1 MLRHNNQ
8 KELIM
13 KSLLTKISL
22 KKKLL
27 SLIIFPFFGFLF
39 ISISFINQNYVD
51 YNKYV
56 DFKISI
62 ENKKEMKLND
72 KLELALLLENS
83 KDINVILEEKI
94 NDSYSKLIFT
104 IIFGLI
110 IFCITIFIFMYISNN
125 INNSIITIKTGLS
138 KFFNYLTS
146 TEKNLD
152 SIELES
158 SDHFGDMAKEL
169 NGNIQKIKDGLAID
183 NEVINE
189 AKFVSKMIG
198 KGFLVYRINSEANN
212 VYINELKDNFNHM
225 IDSLRENIVNS
236 FLTSLSYANGNFE
249 IKADKSDI
257 GAIVNTL
264 LRCLNMIGTNVSEF
278 LAMINKNG
286 YVLDQ
291 KSNQLLELV
300 NNLHN
305 ATINQAASLEETSA
319 AVQEITSNITTTS
332 QKARNMLEI
341 ATKTKNYAS
350 EGIKLVEN
358 TEKSMLEINDST
370 SAIQE
375 AITIIDQIA
384 FQTNILSLNAAV
396 EAATAGEAGKGF
408 AVVAAEVRN
417 LANRSADAAREI
429 KQLVEVA
436 NQKSIDGKN
445 YSAEMKNS
453 FEKLASMIEENTLI
467 IDDVAKSNEVQMKN
481 LSQIS
486 ETMNRLDVITQ
497 ENANMATKTKE
508 LAVQTNTV
516 ASNMIKAASLN
527 KYDKDFENRIS
538 DFDLVQEIN
547 NIKIEYAK
555 YKQAILNQVN
565 NNSSSINIDI
575 ENRKNIDIFISKHE
589 TIDKTNLVYLS
600 KIKEKTILLD
610 GKLALYGVA
619 IKQRDEG
626 SILTYSNEIEN
637 ILDELFVQLNMMKKS
652 N

>member
-1 MLRHNNQ
+1 VN
-8 KELIM
+8 
-13 KSLLTKISL
+13 SLLDKISL
-22 KKKLL
+22 RKKLIAL
-27 SLIIFPFFGFLF
+27 VAFPFLGFLF
-39 ISISFINQNYVD
+39 ISGLYIN
-51 YNKYV
+51 
-56 DFKISI
+56 
-62 ENKKEMKLND
+62 
-72 KLELALLLENS
+72 ELLVKSSHDGL
-83 KDINVILEEKI
+83 V
-94 NDSYSKLIFT
+94 F
-104 IIFGLI
+104 LI
-110 IFCITIFIFMYISNN
+110 IFVSAITCITLLIYFFITKN
-125 INNSIITIKTGLS
+125 INDSIITIKSGLS
-138 KFFNYLTS
+138 RFFNYLTS
-146 TEKNLD
+146 TEKHLD
-152 SIELES
+152 SIDLNS
-158 SDHFGDMAKEL
+158 KDYFGDMAREL
-169 NGNIQKIKDGLAID
+169 NKNIQKIKDGLAID

-198 KGFLVYRINSEANN
+198 KGFLVYRINGEANN

-286 YVLDQ
+286 YDLDE
-291 KSNQLLELV
+291 KSNQLLVLV

-319 AVQEITSNITTTS
+319 AVQEITSNITATS
-332 QKARNMLEI
+332 QKAKNMLAI
-341 ATKTKNYAS
+341 ATKTKDYAN

-358 TEKSMLEINDST
+358 TEKSMIEINDST
-370 SAIQE
+370 NAIQE

-429 KQLVEVA
+429 KNLVENA

-445 YSAEMKNS
+445 YSQEMKNS
-453 FEKLASMIEENTLI
+453 FEKLAFMIEENTVI
-467 IDDVAKSNEVQMKN
+467 IDDVAKANEIQMKN

-486 ETMNRLDVITQ
+486 ETMNRLDVLTQ
-497 ENANMATKTKE
+497 ENANMATQTKE
-508 LAVQTNTV
+508 LASQTNVV

-527 KYDKDFENRIS
+527 KYDKEIENRIS
-538 DFDLVQEIN
+538 NFELVQEIN

-555 YKQAILNQVN
+555 FKQSVLNQVN
-565 NNSSSINIDI
+565 NNSNINI
-575 ENRKNIDIFISKHE
+575 ENNNRKNIDIFIKKYE
-589 TIDKTNLVYLS
+589 NDNKINPVYIV
-600 KIKEKTILLD
+600 KIKEKTLELD
-610 GKLALYGVA
+610 IKLGVYGTA
-619 IKQRDEG
+619 IKNRDEKN
-626 SILTYSNEIEN
+626 ILTSSSEIEN
-637 ILDELFVQLNMMKKS
+637 ILDDLFIQLNMMK

>member
-1 MLRHNNQ
+1 VN
-8 KELIM
+8 
-13 KSLLTKISL
+13 SLLDKISL
-22 KKKLL
+22 RKKLIAL
-27 SLIIFPFFGFLF
+27 VAFPFLGFLF
-39 ISISFINQNYVD
+39 ISGLYIN
-51 YNKYV
+51 
-56 DFKISI
+56 
-62 ENKKEMKLND
+62 
-72 KLELALLLENS
+72 ELLVKSSHDGL
-83 KDINVILEEKI
+83 V
-94 NDSYSKLIFT
+94 F
-104 IIFGLI
+104 LI
-110 IFCITIFIFMYISNN
+110 IFVSAITCITLLIYFFITKN
-125 INNSIITIKTGLS
+125 INDSIITIKSGLS
-138 KFFNYLTS
+138 RFFNYLTS
-146 TEKNLD
+146 TEKHLD
-152 SIELES
+152 SIDLNS
-158 SDHFGDMAKEL
+158 KDYFGDMAREL
-169 NGNIQKIKDGLAID
+169 NENIQKIKDGLAID

-198 KGFLVYRINSEANN
+198 KGFLVYRINGEANN

-286 YVLDQ
+286 YDLDE
-291 KSNQLLELV
+291 KSNQLLVLV

-319 AVQEITSNITTTS
+319 AVQEITSNITATS
-332 QKARNMLEI
+332 QKAKNMLAI
-341 ATKTKNYAS
+341 ATKTKDYAN

-358 TEKSMLEINDST
+358 TEKSMIEINDST
-370 SAIQE
+370 NATQE

-429 KQLVEVA
+429 KNLVENA

-445 YSAEMKNS
+445 YSQEMKNS
-453 FEKLASMIEENTLI
+453 FEKLAFMIEENTVI
-467 IDDVAKSNEVQMKN
+467 IDDVAKANEIQMKN

-486 ETMNRLDVITQ
+486 ETMNRLDVLTQ
-497 ENANMATKTKE
+497 ENANMATQTKE
-508 LAVQTNTV
+508 LASQTNVV

-527 KYDKDFENRIS
+527 KYDKEIENRIS
-538 DFDLVQEIN
+538 NFELVQEIN

-555 YKQAILNQVN
+555 FKQSVLNQVN
-565 NNSSSINIDI
+565 NNSNINI
-575 ENRKNIDIFISKHE
+575 ENNNRKNIDIFIKKYE
-589 TIDKTNLVYLS
+589 NDNKINPVYIV
-600 KIKEKTILLD
+600 KIKEKTLELD
-610 GKLALYGVA
+610 IKLGVYGTA
-619 IKQRDEG
+619 IKNRDEKN
-626 SILTYSNEIEN
+626 ILTSSSEIEN
-637 ILDELFVQLNMMKKS
+637 ILDDLFIQLNMMK

>member
-1 MLRHNNQ
+1 MN
-8 KELIM
+8 
-13 KSLLTKISL
+13 SLLDKISL
-22 KKKLL
+22 RRKLI
-27 SLIIFPFFGFLF
+27 SLVAFPFLGFLF
-39 ISISFINQNYVD
+39 ISGLYIN
-51 YNKYV
+51 
-56 DFKISI
+56 
-62 ENKKEMKLND
+62 
-72 KLELALLLENS
+72 ELLVKSSHDGL
-83 KDINVILEEKI
+83 V
-94 NDSYSKLIFT
+94 F
-104 IIFGLI
+104 LI
-110 IFCITIFIFMYISNN
+110 IFVSAITCITLLIYFFITKN
-125 INNSIITIKTGLS
+125 INDSIITIKSGLS
-138 KFFNYLTS
+138 RFFNYLTS
-146 TEKNLD
+146 TEKHLD
-152 SIELES
+152 SIDLNS
-158 SDHFGDMAKEL
+158 KDYFGDMAREL
-169 NGNIQKIKDGLAID
+169 NENIQKIKDGLAID
-183 NEVINE
+183 NKVINE

-198 KGFLVYRINSEANN
+198 KGFLVYRINGEANN

-286 YVLDQ
+286 YDLDE
-291 KSNQLLELV
+291 KSNQLLVLV

-319 AVQEITSNITTTS
+319 AVQEITSNITATS
-332 QKARNMLEI
+332 QKAKNMLAI
-341 ATKTKNYAS
+341 ATKTKDYAN

-358 TEKSMLEINDST
+358 TEKSMIEINDST
-370 SAIQE
+370 NAIQE

-429 KQLVEVA
+429 KNLVENA

-445 YSAEMKNS
+445 YSQEMKNS
-453 FEKLASMIEENTLI
+453 FEKLAFMIEENTVI
-467 IDDVAKSNEVQMKN
+467 IDDVAKANEIQMKN

-486 ETMNRLDVITQ
+486 ETMNRLDVLTQ
-497 ENANMATKTKE
+497 ENANMATQTKE
-508 LAVQTNTV
+508 LASQTNVV

-527 KYDKDFENRIS
+527 KYDKEIENRIS
-538 DFDLVQEIN
+538 NFELVQEIN

-555 YKQAILNQVN
+555 FKQSVLNQVN
-565 NNSSSINIDI
+565 NNSNINI
-575 ENRKNIDIFISKHE
+575 ENNNRKNIDIFIKKYENDNKINS
-589 TIDKTNLVYLS
+589 VYIV
-600 KIKEKTILLD
+600 KIKEKTLELD
-610 GKLALYGVA
+610 IKLGVYGTA
-619 IKQRDEG
+619 IKNRDEKN
-626 SILTYSNEIEN
+626 ILTSSSEIEN
-637 ILDELFVQLNMMKKS
+637 ILDDLFIQLNMMK